1 MDRVRFDYSTKNI
14 PIPSPNTYISKIIEK
29 TEEFI
34 RRMRWKAYFY
44 LNPNA
49 TQNRKQTFGFKSKNS
64 PPAIE
69 ELKKFEE
76 IMLRLVSNITFKQQP
91 KPSDFQT
98 KLSHDINNK
107 IKSSTDVL
115 IKGDKTNH
123 FYCMNPDDYKKLLRE
138 NVTNIAVNIEKR
150 SKIITEKLGL
160 DDRIETRAKKE
171 PFITIKDHKPN
182 FNTNP
187 KYRLIKPTKAEI
199 GKNKQMHP

>member
-1 MDRVRFDYSTKNI
+1 
-14 PIPSPNTYISKIIEK
+14 
-29 TEEFI
+29 
-34 RRMRWKAYFY
+34 MRWKAYFY

-49 TQNRKQTFGFKSKNS
+49 TQNRKQTFGFKSNNS

-76 IMLRLVSNITFKQQP
+76 SMLTLVSNITFKQET

-98 KLSHDINNK
+98 KLSHDIKNK

-115 IKGDKTNH
+115 IKADKTNN
-123 FYCMNPDDYKKLLRE
+123 FYRMNPDNYKKVLHE
-138 NVTNIAVNIEKR
+138 NMTKTYKKIDENIAVNIEKR

-160 DDRIETRAKKE
+160 DDRIETTAKKE

-187 KYRLIKPTKAEI
+187 KYRLINPTKAEI
-199 GKNKQMHP
+199 GKISKCILDRINKSVLQQTGVNIC